1 MTTTPQAI
9 SRILN
14 AAGITKSKMRRGRI
28 CMMASEGYEV
38 RKDFYGTITVDYR
51 SRTESLSN
59 ADFETRKQNALAKIK
74 EVLTAKGYQVEPAS
88 NGFIVRKAVA

>member
-14 AAGITKSKMRRGRI
+14 AAGITKSKWGKGRI

-38 RKDFYGTITVDYR
+38 KDFDGTIIVNYR
-51 SRTESLSN
+51 NRTSSMLSYDEFQPKRE
-59 ADFETRKQNALAKIK
+59 AAMAKIN
-74 EVLTAKGYQVEPAS
+74 EVLTAKGYQVETTS
-88 NGFIVRKAVA
+88 KGFIVRKAVA